1 MNTKANLLKTL
12 IREEVKRQLREF
24 EEEPQDSG
32 LDASQPVQMVID
44 KIKKGPVMSS
54 LSKISNDTQKA
65 QLIMKFA
72 ELVGVPKNKLPMVL
86 QTIRK
91 TAS

>member
-1 MNTKANLLKTL
+1 MNLKQQLLKTL
-12 IREEVKRQLREF
+12 IREEIEHQLREIDA
-24 EEEPQDSG
+24 ESPESG
-32 LDASQPVQMVID
+32 IDASQPVDMVIS

-54 LSKISNDTQKA
+54 ISKISNDTQKA

-91 TAS
+91 TAQ